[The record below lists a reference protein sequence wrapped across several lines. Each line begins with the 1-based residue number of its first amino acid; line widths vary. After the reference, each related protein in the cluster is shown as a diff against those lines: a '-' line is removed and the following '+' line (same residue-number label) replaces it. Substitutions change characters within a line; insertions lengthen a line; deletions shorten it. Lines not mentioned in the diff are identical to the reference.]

1 MSFCSSPGAAS
12 TTNGRGIEMENEHN
26 AAIWRQ
32 SPYCDILAMIP
43 RGAKNARYSDEIA
56 PVLGLSK
63 RSLCKHIEQ
72 LRRSGIVIIGNGGG
86 YFLPADL
93 EELEGYIAQEQKRA
107 RSVLYTLKSARTLKQ
122 RWTENIGNYS
132 LFD

>member
-1 MSFCSSPGAAS
+1 
-12 TTNGRGIEMENEHN
+12 MENEHN
-26 AAIWRQ
+26 GAIWRQ

-43 RGAKNARYSDEIA
+43 RGAKNARYSNEIA

-86 YFLPADL
+86 YFLPANL
-93 EELEGYIAQEQKRA
+93 EEVELFIAQEQKRA
-107 RSVLYTLKSARTLKQ
+107 RSVLFTLKSARTLKQ
-122 RWTENIGNYS
+122 RWEENIGNYS

>member
-1 MSFCSSPGAAS
+1 MK
-12 TTNGRGIEMENEHN
+12 NENDETLLVKF
-26 AAIWRQ
+26 
-32 SPYCDILAMIP
+32 PYCEILAMIP
-43 RGAKNARYSDEIA
+43 RGAKNARSSDEIA

-93 EELEGYIAQEQKRA
+93 DELEGYIAQEQKRA

>member
-1 MSFCSSPGAAS
+1 MLFCSNPGDAS

-32 SPYCDILAMIP
+32 PLYCDILAMIP
-43 RGAKNARYSDEIA
+43 RGAKNALYSDEIA

-72 LRRSGIVIIGNGGG
+72 LRRNGIVIIGNGGG